1 MDVIFEMFSYTF
13 MIRALIVGIL
23 VSLCS
28 SLLGVPL
35 VLKKYSMIGDGLSHV
50 GFGALAVATAM
61 NAAPMKIAIPVVVI
75 AAIILLRVN
84 ENSKLKGDAAI
95 AVISTGALA
104 IGVVIMSLGNGSN
117 IDIYNYMF
125 GSILALSKN
134 DVVISVIL
142 SIIVILMYIF
152 FYVKIFAVTFD
163 ESFSKATGIRT
174 GIYNTLT
181 AVLTALTIVLG
192 MRLMGSLLISAL
204 IIFPALSSMRVFK
217 SFKGTVISSAILS
230 CVCFFTGLVISYIYS
245 TPPGA
250 SVVCVNI
257 VGFIIYLIVGKSKAV
272 IFRLRKSRS
281 QK

>member
-1 MDVIFEMFSYTF
+1 METIIEMFNYTF

-28 SLLGVPL
+28 SLLGGPL

-50 GFGALAVATAM
+50 GFGALAIATAM
-61 NAAPMKIAIPVVVI
+61 NAAPMKVAIPVVVL
-75 AAIILLRVN
+75 AAIVLLRVS

-104 IGVVIMSLGNGSN
+104 VGVVIMSLGNGSN

-125 GSILALSKN
+125 GSILALSSS
-134 DVVISVIL
+134 DVLISVIL
-142 SIIVILMYIF
+142 SVIVIIMYVF

-163 ESFSKATGIRT
+163 ESFSKATGIKT
-174 GIYNTLT
+174 GIYNTLM
-181 AVLTALTIVLG
+181 AILTALTIVLG

-204 IIFPALSSMRVFK
+204 IIFPALSSMRVFR
-217 SFKGTVISSAILS
+217 SFKGTVISSGILS
-230 CVCFFTGLVISYIYS
+230 VVCFFTGLVISFIYS

-257 VGFIIYLIVGKSKAV
+257 VGFLIYMIVGKSKAV
-272 IFRLRKSRS
+272 IFRM
-281 QK
+281 QKNRFRR

>member
-1 MDVIFEMFSYTF
+1 METIAEMFNYTF
-13 MIRALIVGIL
+13 MIRALIVGGL
-23 VSLCS
+23 VSFCA

-50 GFGALAVATAM
+50 GFGALAIATAM
-61 NAAPMKIAIPVVVI
+61 NAAPMKIAIPVVVL
-75 AAIILLRVN
+75 AAIVLLRVS

-104 IGVVIMSLGNGSN
+104 VGVVIMSFGKGSN

-125 GSILALSKN
+125 GSILALSSS
-134 DVVISVIL
+134 DVLISVIL
-142 SIIVILMYIF
+142 SVVVIIMYVL

-163 ESFSKATGIRT
+163 ESFSKATGIKT
-174 GIYNTLT
+174 GIYNTLM
-181 AVLTALTIVLG
+181 AILTALTIVLG

-217 SFKGTVISSAILS
+217 SFKGTVISSGLLS
-230 CVCFFTGLVISYIYS
+230 VACFFIGMCLSFIYS

-257 VGFIIYLIVGKSKAV
+257 VGFLIYMIIGKSKAV
-272 IFRLRKSRS
+272 IFRM
-281 QK
+281 QKNRLQK